1 MFLYYCLKLIQRKE
15 IINVFRIKDSNGNE
29 PIKLTSDKNI
39 QRLINKLTKH
49 KKISNEELV
58 DTGKFTFLRN
68 FSFIPPKPP
77 KTLGFIE
84 KMGKFI
90 FNFNVRFIEV
100 DALGGSFKRYKRY
113 EDYPNSPLDIIP
125 LRDINVC
132 KRINSIYYSS
142 SLYYFEINYEH
153 RQVYR
158 LKTEDSCNKWIEVL
172 NAAII
177 YSKFFL
183 TLLERDSQVAEYFSK
198 IKEEVN
204 YIEYDR
210 ETDTVFKKRRSTGMP
225 AEETKEKEKEKDKKK
240 DKTTKTDPKKKK
252 ERRKNPYSQGQGNL
266 YILIDRIRGR
276 YQAPRRRDTPARYYI
291 QLL

>member
-1 MFLYYCLKLIQRKE
+1 
-15 IINVFRIKDSNGNE
+15 
-29 PIKLTSDKNI
+29 
-39 QRLINKLTKH
+39 
-49 KKISNEELV
+49 
-58 DTGKFTFLRN
+58 
-68 FSFIPPKPP
+68 
-77 KTLGFIE
+77 
-84 KMGKFI
+84 MGKFI

-142 SLYYFEINYEH
+142 TFYYFEINYEH

-183 TLLERDSQVAEYFSK
+183 TLLEKDAQVAEYFSK
-198 IKEEVN
+198 IKEETS
-204 YIEYDR
+204 YIEYDK
-210 ETDTVFKKRRSTGMP
+210 ETDTIFKKRRST
-225 AEETKEKEKEKDKKK
+225 AFTSEEVKEKEKPKKEKEKEKQKN
-240 DKTTKTDPKKKK
+240 DPKKKK
-252 ERRKNPYSQGQGNL
+252 ERRKNPYTNQGKQSPS
-266 YILIDRIRGR
+266 YRI
-276 YQAPRRRDTPARYYI
+276 
-291 QLL
+291 